1 MKIIVDAF
9 GGDNA
14 PLEVLKGAQ
23 LAAQEYGVE
32 ILLAG
37 DRSEIEHCAKQN
49 SISLDGMEILDAQG
63 MIPVEAD
70 PTTLLKEYENCSMA
84 VGMRALKEGKGDAFV
99 SAGSTGALVVG
110 ASLIVKRLK
119 GVRRTGIATV
129 IPNEK
134 GCFLLMDSGAN
145 AECNSDMLVQFG
157 MMGSVYM
164 NKILGVD
171 SPKVGLINIGTEETK
186 GLDLQVE
193 TYHKLQNAPVNFVGN
208 VEARSLPMGECDVA
222 VCDGFTGNVVLKL
235 IEGMAKFF
243 SNQLKGML
251 LRSTKTKM
259 AALLLKDSV
268 ADFKKKLDYKE
279 HGGAPLLG
287 ISKTVIKAHGSSDAR
302 AIKNAIRQAKQCIE
316 SGVIEQIEQNL
327 SQMKAQAKAAEE
339 Q

>member
-14 PLEVLKGAQ
+14 PLEVLKGAR

-37 DRSEIEHCAKQN
+37 DRSEIERCAKQN

-171 SPKVGLINIGTEETK
+171 SPKVGLINIGAEETK

-251 LRSTKTKM
+251 LRSTKTKI

>member
-37 DRSEIEHCAKQN
+37 DRSEIERCAKQN

-208 VEARSLPMGECDVA
+208 IEARSLPMGECDVA

-251 LRSTKTKM
+251 LRSTKTKI

-327 SQMKAQAKAAEE
+327 SQMRAQAKAAEE

>member
-37 DRSEIEHCAKQN
+37 DRSEIERCAKQN

-327 SQMKAQAKAAEE
+327 SQMKAQAKATEE

>member
-37 DRSEIEHCAKQN
+37 DRSEIERCAKQN
-49 SISLDGMEILDAQG
+49 NISLDGMEILDAQG

-251 LRSTKTKM
+251 LRSTKTKI

>member
-37 DRSEIEHCAKQN
+37 DRSEIERCAKQN

-145 AECNSDMLVQFG
+145 AECSSDMLVQFG

-251 LRSTKTKM
+251 LRSTKTKI

>member
-37 DRSEIEHCAKQN
+37 DRSEIERCAKQN

-134 GCFLLMDSGAN
+134 GCFLLMDSGSN

-251 LRSTKTKM
+251 LRSTKTKI